1 MKIISWNVNGI
12 RAVLN
17 KGFIDFIEK
26 ENPDIICIQETKA
39 NKEQVNLKLNN
50 YEQIWNSAEKKGY
63 SGTAVFTKKQPNRI
77 LLNLEKHSNEGRLI
91 TLDFG
96 DFYVVNVYV
105 PNAQRG
111 LVRLDYRKEWDIDF
125 LNYLKILDSEK
136 PVIVCGDFN
145 VAHKEI
151 DLKNPGPNRK
161 NPGFTDEEREGFTRF
176 IENGFI
182 DVFRYKYPNKI
193 QYTWW
198 SYMFNARA
206 KNIGWRIDYF
216 LVSNKIKDRIKDIVI
231 MDEIMGSDHCP
242 LKLIT
247 DY

>member
-1 MKIISWNVNGI
+1 
-12 RAVLN
+12 
-17 KGFIDFIEK
+17 
-26 ENPDIICIQETKA
+26 
-39 NKEQVNLKLNN
+39 
-50 YEQIWNSAEKKGY
+50 
-63 SGTAVFTKKQPNRI
+63 
-77 LLNLEKHSNEGRLI
+77 
-91 TLDFG
+91 
-96 DFYVVNVYV
+96 
-105 PNAQRG
+105 
-111 LVRLDYRKEWDIDF
+111 
-125 LNYLKILDSEK
+125 LKILDSEK